1 MKEKKQTIG
10 YVQGV
15 FDLFHIGHLN
25 LLKNAKANCDKLIV
39 AVNTDELV
47 QEYKHK
53 TPIIPLEERLAIV
66 EAIKYVDV
74 AVVANDRDKLKA
86 FEKYHFDY
94 LMMGDDWKD
103 TPFYKEYEKKLAE
116 VGVKIMYFP
125 YTKKTSSTKLSLIIE
140 DMIKEKK
147 VNHEKN

>member
-25 LLKNAKANCDKLIV
+25 LLRNAKEKCDKLIV

-47 QEYKHK
+47 KKYKNK

-66 EAIKYVDV
+66 ESIKYVDM

-94 LMMGDDWKD
+94 LMMGSDWEN
-103 TPFYKEYEKKLAE
+103 TPFYKEYEKKLSK
-116 VGVKIMYFP
+116 VGVKIIYFP
-125 YTKKTSSTKLSLIIE
+125 YTKGTSSTKLSLVIE
-140 DMIKEKK
+140 EMIKGKS
-147 VNHEKN
+147 V